1 MDGREGEKENVF
13 LKDNNNNQTGPEKDE
28 TRRSGNELNKI
39 ATFLCK
45 WIGRRVLFMFL
56 LLPLFASFILEWQNL
71 MFLHGKMA
79 FQQFFPLDI
88 VIIVD
93 CIYM

>member
-28 TRRSGNELNKI
+28 TPRSGNELNKI

-45 WIGRRVLFMFL
+45 
-56 LLPLFASFILEWQNL
+56 
-71 MFLHGKMA
+71 
-79 FQQFFPLDI
+79 
-88 VIIVD
+88 
-93 CIYM
+93 